1 MEERFNLLL
10 ERANYKKAQHQIDG
24 ISWCIKN
31 EKNIKDEKDIKD
43 GKDIKGGI
51 IADEMGLGKTL
62 MMIGVMFVN
71 FKRRTLIVLPPV
83 LLSQWA
89 KEIYKC
95 SGHEPLVYHG
105 QKTKTITDEQLHSA
119 PIVLTTYSMLL
130 PKKKT
135 KDIRETDIRETD
147 TRETD
152 TRETDIGV
160 TRLHKVAWNRV
171 IFDEAHHLRNNKT
184 TRYKSCE
191 AIRAPIRWLVT
202 GTPVQNKRADFFNL
216 LKMIGI
222 SMSRTES
229 KDDELITK
237 IITAKVLRRTKV
249 EVGINLPPVL
259 NHCSTIEWSNINEKL
274 LAEEIHSLL
283 TKQTHVMANKFEG
296 IMEARLSETG
306 ALLAFLRARQS
317 CILPA
322 LIAPSVEGLCQD
334 QYAKGTT
341 YSSKLDGV
349 INQIIE
355 RKDNG
360 NGKIIFCNFKK
371 EIDFVAEKLK
381 RGGLQKVVIYDG
393 RSANKKK
400 RDSISEAADAI
411 ILQIQTG
418 CEGLNLQKNF
428 SEIYFVSPHWN
439 PSIEDQAVARCH
451 RIGQEKPTNVFKFV
465 MNSFNPN
472 PITTTKPITT
482 KKSTTKPITKPDEA
496 IEEDEEEP
504 ITLEHY
510 IHKVQQLKRDII
522 SAFTK

>member
-31 EKNIKDEKDIKD
+31 EKNIND

-83 LLSQWA
+83 LLSQWV

-105 QKTKTITDEQLHSA
+105 KKIKTITDEQLHSA

-135 KDIRETDIRETD
+135 KDIRETDIRETQI
-147 TRETD
+147 RET
-152 TRETDIGV
+152 EIGV

-171 IFDEAHHLRNNKT
+171 IFDEAHHLRNHKT
-184 TRYKSCE
+184 TRYESCQ

-216 LKMIGI
+216 LNIIGI
-222 SMSRTES
+222 NLTRTEN
-229 KDDELITK
+229 KNDELVTK
-237 IITAKVLRRTKV
+237 IIKTRILRRTKV

-259 NHCSTIEWSNINEKL
+259 NHCQTLEWSDINEKL

-283 TKQTHVMANKFEG
+283 TKQTHVMANKFKG
-296 IMEARLSETG
+296 VMEARLGETAG
-306 ALLAFLRARQS
+306 VLLAFLRARQS

-322 LIAPSVEGLCQD
+322 LIGPSVEGLYED

-355 RKDNG
+355 RRDNG
-360 NGKIIFCNFKK
+360 NGKIIFCNFRK
-371 EIDFVAEKLK
+371 EIDFVADRLRK
-381 RGGLQKVVIYDG
+381 GGLQKVVIYDG
-393 RSANKKK
+393 RNSNKKT
-400 RDSISEAADAI
+400 RDNISEAADAI

-439 PSIEDQAVARCH
+439 PSIEDQAVARCY
-451 RIGQEKPTNVFKFV
+451 RIGQEKPTNVFRFV

-472 PITTTKPITT
+472 PITTKARPITR
-482 KKSTTKPITKPDEA
+482 KPDEA
-496 IEEDEEEP
+496 IEEDEDEEP

-510 IHKVQQLKRDII
+510 IHKVQQLKREIS

>member
-1 MEERFNLLL
+1 
-10 ERANYKKAQHQIDG
+10 
-24 ISWCIKN
+24 
-31 EKNIKDEKDIKD
+31 
-43 GKDIKGGI
+43 
-51 IADEMGLGKTL
+51 
-62 MMIGVMFVN
+62 
-71 FKRRTLIVLPPV
+71 
-83 LLSQWA
+83 
-89 KEIYKC
+89 
-95 SGHEPLVYHG
+95 
-105 QKTKTITDEQLHSA
+105 
-119 PIVLTTYSMLL
+119 MLL

-135 KDIRETDIRETD
+135 K
-147 TRETD
+147 
-152 TRETDIGV
+152 DIGV

-171 IFDEAHHLRNNKT
+171 IFDEAHHLRNRKT
-184 TRYKSCE
+184 TRYESCK

-202 GTPVQNKRADFFNL
+202 GTPVQNKRSDFFNL
-216 LKMIGI
+216 LNIIGI
-222 SMSRTES
+222 NLTRTERN
-229 KDDELITK
+229 DDELITK
-237 IITAKVLRRTKV
+237 IIKTRILRRTKV

-259 NHCSTIEWSNINEKL
+259 NHCRTIEWSDINEKL

-283 TKQTHVMANKFEG
+283 TKQTHVIASKFKG
-296 IMEARLSETG
+296 IMEARLGESAG
-306 ALLAFLRARQS
+306 VLLAFLRARQS

-322 LIAPSVEGLCQD
+322 LIGPSVEGLYED

-341 YSSKLDGV
+341 YSSKLDGI

-371 EIDFVAEKLK
+371 EIDFVAEKL
-381 RGGLQKVVIYDG
+381 RSGGLQKVVIYDG
-393 RSANKKK
+393 RSSNKKK
-400 RDSISEAADAI
+400 RDNISEAADAI

-472 PITTTKPITT
+472 PITT
-482 KKSTTKPITKPDEA
+482 KPDEA
-496 IEEDEEEP
+496 EEEEDEEP

-510 IHKVQQLKRDII
+510 VHKVQQLKREI
-522 SAFTK
+522 SSCFTK